1 MLETP
6 QERVVLLKAGING
19 KKIEELYIIFNNLK
33 VVNSPVLF
41 NLLDTNHEINNK
53 KAMRQKATSIL
64 TRFRNIPLVF
74 AYLSLYL

>member
-6 QERVVLLKAGING
+6 QERVALLKAGING

-41 NLLDTNHEINNK
+41 DLLDINHEINNK
-53 KAMRQKATSIL
+53 KAMRQEATSIL
-64 TRFRNIPLVF
+64 TPFRNIPLVF